1 MSFVAAAAISA
12 GATLAGGYL
21 AGKGKG
27 GVQQAGTS
35 TTVTEPPDYI
45 KGEYEALAD
54 QLAALRQGG
63 LLGDIQTLSD
73 YERRLIESAMARA
86 SAPAPFQAEGERAVG
101 GLFAGDP
108 LFEEAANIY
117 RGTSGSVMDSPEFL
131 AASERAVQRAM
142 SPVASQFAGSG
153 RLGSGAFAD
162 ALTSSSFGA
171 MAPLALEAR
180 RQDISTDLSRAAGLA
195 GLGDSRTRGSL
206 SAIEASRLVGQ
217 QPYEQTQRGLAL
229 GGLLSGEDYA
239 LRQAPVTAAE
249 RYTDLLRGATVGS
262 QTTQPVYAPRSSTSA
277 ILGGTLMASAPA
289 IGQAFGSYFNQPA
302 QTFAPRVNTFA
313 PVNAVNPMTGT
324 NSFYP
329 TGGGNL
335 LY

>member
-1 MSFVAAAAISA
+1 MSFVAAAIGAA
-12 GATLAGGYL
+12 ATLGGAAL
-21 AGKGKG
+21 MSKGG

-35 TTVTEPPDYI
+35 TTVTEPADYI

-86 SAPAPFQAEGERAVG
+86 DAPALFQTEGERAVG

-117 RGTSGSVMDSPEFL
+117 RGTSGSIMDSPEFL